1 MIKMMMMM
9 MMMMMHTSNEYD
21 GAAYVDDMVDDDE

>member
-1 MIKMMMMM
+1 MMITMMMMM
-9 MMMMMHTSNEYD
+9 STSNEYD

>member
-1 MIKMMMMM
+1 MIKMMMTMM
-9 MMMMMHTSNEYD
+9 KNTNNEYD